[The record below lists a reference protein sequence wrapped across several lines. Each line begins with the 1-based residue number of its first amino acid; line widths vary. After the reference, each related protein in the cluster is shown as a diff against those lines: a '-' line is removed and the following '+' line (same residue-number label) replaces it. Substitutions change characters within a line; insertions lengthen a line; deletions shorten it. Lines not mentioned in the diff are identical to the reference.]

1 MHGCDPP
8 ACGRWA
14 DDADADDPCGTPPPP
29 PSPPGSFQSPRP
41 LSCPCAAPPGPSP
54 EGTAN
59 WVSRLLFSYANALVR
74 LGKQKHLQQSDL
86 WGMLPSVRRGGG
98 AAGGRQWGRGG
109 GKQKHL
115 QQSDLWGMLPSVFGG
130 EGHCGSG
137 RGSRGQGE
145 ELRGAAGLFPIPS
158 PPPPA
163 PPGQGLHRVRGLP
176 AAPRGVGGPGAGS
189 TGVNTS
195 VDG

>member
-1 MHGCDPP
+1 MVQRGFGITYVRTAEKVRRACSVMHGCDPP

-98 AAGGRQWGRGG
+98 GGRGETVGAGGGQAEA
-109 GKQKHL
+109 
-115 QQSDLWGMLPSVFGG
+115 PSA
-130 EGHCGSG
+130 E
-137 RGSRGQGE
+137 
-145 ELRGAAGLFPIPS
+145 
-158 PPPPA
+158 
-163 PPGQGLHRVRGLP
+163 
-176 AAPRGVGGPGAGS
+176 
-189 TGVNTS
+189 
-195 VDG
+195 